1 VASIVRR
8 KAAKGSRYYV
18 VHDLIVGGQ
27 RRQKWTPAGRTQKEA
42 QAKLAQIIGHA
53 QKGVY
58 VDPARTTLIDYLNAT
73 WLPAKAVSLKPS
85 TAELYGTLVA
95 AYVRPHDVANMPLQR
110 VTRAHLNT
118 LYGTLKTSGRKNG
131 QPLAA
136 KTIRNVHTLLHNA
149 FEDAV
154 DDDLLLRNP
163 ATKADLPSDD
173 AVAGHDRRRY
183 WTADELRRFLTATAN
198 DRLAALW
205 LTIGSTGMRRGEA
218 LALRW
223 SDLDLARGEASIMRT
238 LSWVANGPTFT
249 TPKTKKSVR
258 VVPLRPEAV
267 AALREHR
274 KRQAVERL
282 AAGSAWIDHSLV
294 FTFED
299 GSPIRPGS
307 VTKTFVRAVRDAALP
322 PLSPHGLRHTY
333 ATVALA
339 QGVVTAQVSKDLG
352 HSSIAITAD
361 LYSHA
366 TEAGSRDASDSV
378 GDAIFGTR
386 AAVR

>member
-1 VASIVRR
+1 
-8 KAAKGSRYYV
+8 
-18 VHDLIVGGQ
+18 
-27 RRQKWTPAGRTQKEA
+27 
-42 QAKLAQIIGHA
+42 
-53 QKGVY
+53 
-58 VDPARTTLIDYLNAT
+58 
-73 WLPAKAVSLKPS
+73 
-85 TAELYGTLVA
+85 
-95 AYVRPHDVANMPLQR
+95 M
-110 VTRAHLNT
+110 
-118 LYGTLKTSGRKNG
+118 
-131 QPLAA
+131 
-136 KTIRNVHTLLHNA
+136 
-149 FEDAV
+149 

-163 ATKADLPSDD
+163 ATKADLPSDN
-173 AVAGHDRRRY
+173 ASAATTVPL
-183 WTADELRRFLTATAN
+183 WTADQLREFLTATAD

-205 LTIGSTGMRRGEA
+205 VTIGSTGMRRGEA

-223 SDLDLARGEASIMRT
+223 SDLDLTRGEASIVRT

-267 AALREHR
+267 AALREHH
-274 KRQAVERL
+274 KRQAAERL
-282 AAGSAWIDHSLV
+282 AAGPAWVDHGLV
-294 FTFED
+294 FPFED
-299 GSPIRPGS
+299 GSPIRPGF

-352 HSSIAITAD
+352 HSSIALTAD

-386 AAVR
+386 AVAR